1 MPSYKD
7 LMKLI
12 RAGLSPEEIMARLD
26 VKPSRLRQMLTS
38 KRLTEELALQERLA
52 REVVRHQTA
61 ADVHT
66 VAGKLREIAFGE
78 RTEAA
83 RKACLTLLAEGLRGG
98 DEAPPAENSAD
109 PMALLTPTGAADE
122 PDDERAD
129 G

>member
-26 VKPSRLRQMLTS
+26 VWPSQMRRMLTS
-38 KRLTEELALQERLA
+38 QRLMEELALQERLA
-52 REVVRHQTA
+52 REIVRHQTA
-61 ADVHT
+61 SGVHT
-66 VAGKLREIAFGE
+66 VAAKLREIAFGE
-78 RTEAA
+78 RTETA

-98 DEAPPAENSAD
+98 DEAPAADHSAD
-109 PMALLTPTGAADE
+109 PMALLTPAGAVDE
-122 PDDERAD
+122 PDDERTD